1 VYGYG
6 GPNKET
12 TQMNDTIMAE
22 EMQTEKKVA
31 FANRKYTNEEKRER
45 EEAELAEMLEQ
56 QKQAKE
62 GKQSAEPEEEEE
74 PTSAEEKTF
83 KKRYSDLRRH
93 QQKQA
98 EEFKAELDA
107 MKRQLEQATQKEMKL
122 PKSDED
128 IEQWAADYPDVAAIV
143 ETIAMKK
150 AREQSTALEERL
162 KAIDE
167 MQNSATKEKAEAE
180 LMRIHPDF
188 DEIRDSDSFHDWAE
202 EQPKWVQ
209 DALYDN
215 DNDARSAAR
224 AIDLYKA
231 DMGITSKKPKSDKDA
246 AKSVSTKN
254 SRSKPQDEGNATYL
268 KESAVQKMSPQE
280 YEKMSDEIMEAIRS
294 GKFIYDVSG
303 SAR

>member
-1 VYGYG
+1 
-6 GPNKET
+6 
-12 TQMNDTIMAE
+12 MNDTIMAE
-22 EMQTEKKVA
+22 EMQTEKKGA
-31 FANRKYTNEEKRER
+31 FANRKYTNEEKRQR
-45 EEAELAEMLEQ
+45 EEEELAEMIEQ
-56 QKQAKE
+56 QKTAKE
-62 GKQSAEPEEEEE
+62 KPEPEEAE
-74 PTSAEEKTF
+74 PDPAEEKTF

-107 MKRQLEQATQKEMKL
+107 MKRQLEQATKKEMKL

-128 IEQWAADYPDVAAIV
+128 IEQWAAEYPDVAAIV
-143 ETIAMKK
+143 ETIATKK
-150 AREQSTALEERL
+150 AREQATALEERF
-162 KAIDE
+162 KAVDE
-167 MQNSATKEKAEAE
+167 MQYSAKKEKAEAE
-180 LMRIHPDF
+180 LMRMHPDF

-224 AIDLYKA
+224 AIDLYKS
-231 DMGITSKKPKSDKDA
+231 DMGITTKKSKSDKDA

-254 SRSKPQDEGNATYL
+254 TRNKPQDSEAGTYL
-268 KESAVQKMSPQE
+268 KESTVQKMSPQE
-280 YEKMSDEIMEAIRS
+280 YEAKSDEIMEAIRS
-294 GKFIYDVSG
+294 GKFVYDVSG